1 MLGGRYINNFI
12 AFTNVF
18 VSSFYFISV
27 AASRRLAAHL
37 DHNFL
42 PCSAMRLNVIPIN
55 CISNKMGSFMAGSVV
70 NKIITMF
77 VKKSVVESELVVSWN
92 NVTSATA
99 FELETYD
106 WKSQGDA
113 IDILGLRVDFLDS
126 FDRFALQFSHA
137 FRLAPC
143 TVSTREKIKKVR
155 QAKK

>member
-1 MLGGRYINNFI
+1 
-12 AFTNVF
+12 
-18 VSSFYFISV
+18 
-27 AASRRLAAHL
+27 
-37 DHNFL
+37 
-42 PCSAMRLNVIPIN
+42 
-55 CISNKMGSFMAGSVV
+55 MAGSVV

-143 TVSTREKIKKVR
+143 TVSSREKIKNLF
-155 QAKK
+155 A